1 MQQKDK
7 IRAISLFSGGLD
19 SMIAIKMMSD
29 QGISVTAIH
38 IKTGFG
44 GTKDV
49 SDILEKRA
57 KIAGADFRLIDVR
70 EEFIQK
76 ILFDPKYGY
85 GKNFNP
91 CIDCHGYMFRVGK
104 AIMKQMGA
112 SFIFTG
118 EVIGQRPMSQRHD
131 AMKQV
136 ANLAL
141 DKDEKLILRPLSAKL
156 MEQTTPELE
165 GWVDREKLLDIS
177 GRSRERQ
184 LELAKAY
191 GWEDYESPGGGCLL
205 TEAHYS
211 DRIREFIAHDEDFGI
226 DDIEILKFGRQF
238 RLPDGAKLAVGR
250 DQDDNAGLE
259 AIESDKYIR
268 VRLPIAGPFSLISA
282 NASEYDKKLG
292 AKLAITYVK
301 SSPEQI
307 YSVEVGDES
316 FEVSPYDNKQDA
328 QAYFFN
334 AKK

>member
-282 NASEYDKKLG
+282 NASEDDKKLG

>member
-1 MQQKDK
+1 MQKDK
-7 IRAISLFSGGLD
+7 IKAISLFSGGLD
-19 SMIAIKMMSD
+19 SMIAIKMTCD
-29 QGISVTAIH
+29 QGIAVTAIH

-44 GTKDV
+44 CTKDV
-49 SDILEKRA
+49 SNILERRA
-57 KIAGADFRLIDVR
+57 NIAGADFKIIDVR

-104 AIMKQMGA
+104 AIMREMGA

-136 ANLAL
+136 ANLAQ
-141 DKDEKLILRPLSAKL
+141 DREDKLILRPLCAKL
-156 MEQTTPELE
+156 MEETTPELE
-165 GWVDREKLLDIS
+165 GWVDREKLLDIT

-184 LELAKAY
+184 LALAKSF

-211 DRIREFIAHDEDFGI
+211 DRIREFVSHDEDFGI

-250 DQDDNAGLE
+250 NQEDNAGLE
-259 AIESDKYIR
+259 AINSDKYIR
-268 VRLPIAGPFSLISA
+268 VRLPIAGPYSLISA
-282 NASEYDKKLG
+282 NASKDDKILG

-301 SSPEQI
+301 SSPNRV

-316 FEVSPYDNKQDA
+316 VEVSPYSDKKDA

-334 AKK
+334 AK